1 MINCARRTFI
11 AWKTISFNQTSDL
24 YHLQFRLTYII
35 VFLVKPTFFI
45 LPFNLYRLYRITIYR
60 GYRMYNMWGGR
71 LNHANRW
78 FYDNNVIILFRF
90 LDWNVAVSF
99 CDYKRQSFARRI
111 GHTCF
116 RVENVMIGC
125 TTCRW
130 NTVWT
135 KVRFHNIMDVA
146 STDYL
151 KTALYSGDNGSDTG
165 NRDSLR
171 LMELG
176 LHLETL
182 HDGSHR
188 LNTSVDHLL
197 NDPSL
202 SGEHCYDD
210 CVNVYRD
217 VELIF
222 DFTFK

>member
-1 MINCARRTFI
+1 MYAGWPTKPRQSLIYNF
-11 AWKTISFNQTSDL
+11 TIIITL
-24 YHLQFRLTYII
+24 YF
-35 VFLVKPTFFI
+35 VFYT
-45 LPFNLYRLYRITIYR
+45 
-60 GYRMYNMWGGR
+60 
-71 LNHANRW
+71 
-78 FYDNNVIILFRF
+78 
-90 LDWNVAVSF
+90 DWNVAVSF
-99 CDYKRQSFARRI
+99 CDYKQQSFARRI

-125 TTCRW
+125 TTYRW

-202 SGEHCYDD
+202 SGEHY
-210 CVNVYRD
+210 
-217 VELIF
+217 F
-222 DFTFK
+222 DNRANIKVCRIDICFYV